1 MATKITSIGNHA
13 AAFLDGPG
21 ILSPVRFLSK
31 GVKVPVYWNYL
42 PAVELMLK
50 KTGAKTVQW
59 RKLLRNSP
67 RRLGLIWMLANF
79 LMSVKM

>member
-1 MATKITSIGNHA
+1 M
-13 AAFLDGPG
+13 
-21 ILSPVRFLSK
+21 SK

-59 RKLLRNSP
+59 RKPLRNSP
-67 RRLGLIWMLANF
+67 GG
-79 LMSVKM
+79 

>member
-21 ILSPVRFLSK
+21 ILSPVRFCQR
-31 GVKVPVYWNYL
+31 VKVPVYWNYL

-67 RRLGLIWMLANF
+67 GG
-79 LMSVKM
+79 

>member
-1 MATKITSIGNHA
+1 M
-13 AAFLDGPG
+13 
-21 ILSPVRFLSK
+21 SK

-42 PAVELMLK
+42 LAVELMLK

-67 RRLGLIWMLANF
+67 GG
-79 LMSVKM
+79 